1 MYNGLIGP
9 NLWDL
14 LKEKVCLVF
23 DLLVDDLLISLNE
36 ATESIQKVDF
46 INFIMLIVS
55 VDKAIIKY

>member
-1 MYNGLIGP
+1 MYNGLIGQ

-23 DLLVDDLLISLNE
+23 ELLVDALLISLKE

-46 INFIMLIVS
+46 IKFIKINYCGEKLM
-55 VDKAIIKY
+55 Y

>member
-46 INFIMLIVS
+46 INFIMFIVS